1 MKSGNFKSADIILQ
15 KLCNDSIDSHA
26 RSINDL
32 IPELV
37 AAELPSLGKYLDS
50 RFGQTSLLQEHE
62 LKRGCIRKF
71 EDLEHGI
78 TTSELWPDKEELQKK
93 LF

>member
-1 MKSGNFKSADIILQ
+1 MTPLHMCMESGNYKSADIILQ

-26 RSINDL
+26 RSINNL

-50 RFGQTSLLQEHE
+50 RFG
-62 LKRGCIRKF
+62 
-71 EDLEHGI
+71 
-78 TTSELWPDKEELQKK
+78 
-93 LF
+93 